1 MDSAMTGGAWLFM
14 LASFALVGWGL
25 WMGWMGIS
33 APHAA
38 FREGGHAPGASGT
51 FDAHRGSQPRP
62 QTPRNPMG
70 HVA

>member
-1 MDSAMTGGAWLFM
+1 MTGMAWMFM
-14 LASFALVGWGL
+14 LATIALIGWGL

-38 FREGGHAPGASGT
+38 FREGGHAPGASGS
-51 FDAHRGSQPRP
+51 FEAHRTSASGTQAPPSG
-62 QTPRNPMG
+62 PMG